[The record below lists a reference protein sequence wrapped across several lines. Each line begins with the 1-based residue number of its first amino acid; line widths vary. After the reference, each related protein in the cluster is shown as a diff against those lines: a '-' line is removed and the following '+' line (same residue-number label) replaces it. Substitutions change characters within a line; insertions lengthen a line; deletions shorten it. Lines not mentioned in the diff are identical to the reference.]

1 MPYPFTS
8 REAYERSMR
17 APIGPEYNTDEAFR
31 NLTRPAVSLLGLEG
45 CTVYN
50 DGDGDDDLET
60 VMMIFLGLCDRAIVN
75 GGGWDEIFK
84 KFKGELKLP

>member
-1 MPYPFTS
+1 
-8 REAYERSMR
+8 MR

-50 DGDGDDDLET
+50 GGDGDDGDDDLEI
-60 VMMIFLGLCDRAIVN
+60 VVMIFVGLCDRAMVN
-75 GGGWDEIFK
+75 CGEWDEIVK
-84 KFKGELKLP
+84 KFKRELKLP